1 MGTRALWV
9 VLIVGAVLAIFG
21 TTMPEFFPI
30 LPSVQIAVVAV
41 GLAMLGAAA
50 YLALR

>member
-1 MGTRALWV
+1 MGTRGLWV

-21 TTMPEFFPI
+21 TMMPELFST
-30 LPSVQIAVVAV
+30 LPSIQIAVVAV
-41 GLAMLGAAA
+41 GLALLGAAA